1 MKKLV
6 ILVSCLLTMLSCKKE
21 AKTDASAEG
30 VEETTTNN
38 AEGEVTLNAEFIHV
52 ADAAVLKGKDFIYG
66 VVLDDKAK
74 ELSERV
80 TPLKKDE
87 YDMVGVVVKG
97 LIKPNPAPEGW
108 EQVVEIKDIVAVLPK
123 VNIKPKNEN
132 E

>member
-21 AKTDASAEG
+21 AKTEAPADG
-30 VEETTTNN
+30 VEETTNN

-80 TPLKKDE
+80 SPLKKDE

-123 VNIKPKNEN
+123 VNITPKNEN

>member
-6 ILVSCLLTMLSCKKE
+6 ILVGCLLTVLSCKKD
-21 AKTDASAEG
+21 AKTEAAQSEVEAS
-30 VEETTTNN
+30 TTN

-66 VVLDDKAK
+66 VVLDEKAK
-74 ELSERV
+74 ELSKRV

>member
-6 ILVSCLLTMLSCKKE
+6 ILAGCLLTMLSCKNDP
-21 AKTDASAEG
+21 KTTAPDATET
-30 VEETTTNN
+30 ETTATN
-38 AEGEVTLNAEFIHV
+38 AEAEITLNAEFIHV

-66 VVLDDKAK
+66 VVLDEKAQ
-74 ELSERV
+74 ELSKKV
-80 TPLKKDE
+80 APLKKDE

-123 VNIKPKNEN
+123 AASPKNEN